1 MASVSPSFRVAMG
14 LWEDVRAPVTLA
26 IAALIPLLW
35 LLGALLT
42 PTNQHGVFALSIASV
57 ILEHIRPWA
66 YLTAPFYHQYLWE
79 VVCIVPLTVL
89 LGVRVEKHLG
99 SLAMARLML
108 FVGVVSTGLLFCDM
122 FALYIVFRN
131 PFFLRTGVSGFTGG
145 LVALLVAL
153 AHENPNQTLYIP
165 KLAVKHYPLFVSLV
179 CMTLTLG
186 AVVTKSE
193 VLIVG
198 AGPYAVSG
206 LYFGWVYLR
215 FLHKNQD
222 GSVGNTSDAFALT
235 VLFPSFLK
243 STVGAIATFSYSV
256 CKLMGFFKH
265 RHDSASSLPVVAPT
279 TDPITERRKARAMK
293 ALDEKLAKLANPD
306 AKLNFDE
313 QMTV

>member
-1 MASVSPSFRVAMG
+1 MG
-14 LWEDVRAPVTLA
+14 LLEDVRAPVTLG
-26 IAALIPLLW
+26 IVVLIPLLW

-99 SLAMARLML
+99 SLAMARLVL

-153 AHENPNQTLYIP
+153 THENPNQTY
-165 KLAVKHYPLFVSLV
+165 AVSL
-179 CMTLTLG
+179 
-186 AVVTKSE
+186 AVVTH
-193 VLIVG
+193 VLPLASPALRELCLHDVDARCGRDEERG
-198 AGPYAVSG
+198 AHRWRGAVRGLGLVLWLGLPPLPPLPPQKPSG
-206 LYFGWVYLR
+206 QHIRRLCA
-215 FLHKNQD
+215 D
-222 GSVGNTSDAFALT
+222 GV
-235 VLFPSFLK
+235 
-243 STVGAIATFSYSV
+243 
-256 CKLMGFFKH
+256 
-265 RHDSASSLPVVAPT
+265 LPVLPQVDCRRHCDLLLQRLQAPGFLQEPSRRCGQPPGCGGT
-279 TDPITERRKARAMK
+279 TILARAMK

-306 AKLNFDE
+306 AKINFDE